1 MSHCLS
7 AAGSGAAREVAE
19 SNGCL
24 SMTIPNLITTL
35 RIILTPIFIIYLLN
49 EQLLSAL
56 VVFIVCGVSDGL
68 DGFLARLLKQK
79 SALGAYLDP
88 IADKL
93 ILTSSFVVLGV
104 MDFIPSWLAVIV
116 ITRDVLISLGVMV
129 LLIYRMEIRIRPS
142 ILSKMTTCAQFI
154 TIIGVLAS
162 GYLDFSRQVY
172 PVLFLLTGIFTISS
186 GLHYIHTWFK
196 LIGEE
201 DAAKP

>member
-1 MSHCLS
+1 MGM
-7 AAGSGAAREVAE
+7 AGHREMITRSCGV
-19 SNGCL
+19 L

-49 EQLLSAL
+49 EQLISAL
-56 VVFIVCGVSDGL
+56 VVFMICGVSDGL

-79 SALGAYLDP
+79 SSLGAYLDP

-93 ILTSSFVVLGV
+93 ILASSFVVLGV
-104 MDFIPSWLAVIV
+104 MGLIPSWLTVIV
-116 ITRDVLISLGVMV
+116 ITRDVLISLGVAV
-129 LLIYRMEIRIRPS
+129 LLIYRMELRLHPS
-142 ILSKMTTCAQFI
+142 ILSKITTCLQFI

-162 GYLDFSRQVY
+162 EYLKLSPQVY
-172 PVLFLLTGIFTISS
+172 SVVFVLTGVLTISS

-201 DAAKP
+201 DAPAP